1 MLKINDVAPDISL
14 SDQDGKIHS
23 LSDYNGN
30 KLLVYFYPRADTP
43 GCTRQSCAVSEAK
56 LQFAELNV
64 SAIGISPDVPESQKK
79 FDEKFVN
86 ELKLNMPDMVYVY
99 SQNSAS
105 SFLNFIKIYQTE
117 NVWMN
122 TNLMCIGEKTSSI
135 LNEIKWKKIFLFN
148 PGEEEFLLYK
158 I

>member
-79 FDEKFVN
+79 FDDKF
-86 ELKLNMPDMVYVY
+86 ELGFPLLSDPDHKVATAYGVWVERNMYGKKYMGIKR
-99 SQNSAS
+99 S
-105 SFLNFIKIYQTE
+105 SFLIDE
-117 NVWMN
+117 NGKLEAIWYNVKPEATVPN
-122 TNLMCIGEKTSSI
+122 VLKTLGS
-135 LNEIKWKKIFLFN
+135 
-148 PGEEEFLLYK
+148 
-158 I
+158 

>member
-43 GCTRQSCAVSEAK
+43 GCTRQSCAVSDAK

-64 SAIGISPDVPESQKK
+64 SAVGISPDVPEGQKK
-79 FDEKFVN
+79 FDDKF
-86 ELKLNMPDMVYVY
+86 ELGFPLLSDPDHKVATAYGVWVERNMYGKKYMGIKR
-99 SQNSAS
+99 S
-105 SFLNFIKIYQTE
+105 SFLIDE
-117 NVWMN
+117 NGKLEAIWYNVKPEATVPN
-122 TNLMCIGEKTSSI
+122 VLKTLGS
-135 LNEIKWKKIFLFN
+135 
-148 PGEEEFLLYK
+148 
-158 I
+158 

>member
-79 FDEKFVN
+79 FDEKF
-86 ELKLNMPDMVYVY
+86 ELGFPLLSDPDHKVSTAYGVWVERNMYGKKYMGIKR
-99 SQNSAS
+99 S
-105 SFLNFIKIYQTE
+105 SFLIDE
-117 NVWMN
+117 NGKLEAIWYNVKPEATVPN
-122 TNLMCIGEKTSSI
+122 VLKTLGS
-135 LNEIKWKKIFLFN
+135 
-148 PGEEEFLLYK
+148 
-158 I
+158 

>member
-64 SAIGISPDVPESQKK
+64 SAVGISPDVPESQKK
-79 FDEKFVN
+79 FDDKF
-86 ELKLNMPDMVYVY
+86 ELGFPLLSDPDHKVATAYGVWVERNMYGKKYMGIKR
-99 SQNSAS
+99 S
-105 SFLNFIKIYQTE
+105 SFLIDE
-117 NVWMN
+117 NGKLEAIWYNVKPEATVPN
-122 TNLMCIGEKTSSI
+122 VLKTLGS
-135 LNEIKWKKIFLFN
+135 
-148 PGEEEFLLYK
+148 
-158 I
+158 

>member
-1 MLKINDVAPDISL
+1 MIAAEGNVENLKELILQNFDKR
-14 SDQDGKIHS
+14 DGKLIYVS
-23 LSDYNGN
+23 GETISIDLDQQLLKEGYNIKRIIN
-30 KLLVYFYPRADTP
+30 YRT
-43 GCTRQSCAVSEAK
+43 SHNE
-56 LQFAELNV
+56 
-64 SAIGISPDVPESQKK
+64 K
-79 FDEKFVN
+79 FDENFVKALKFN
-86 ELKLNMPDMVYVY
+86 IPDMVYVY

-105 SFLNFIKIYQTE
+105 SFLKFIKINQLETY
-117 NVWMN
+117 WMS

>member
-79 FDEKFVN
+79 FDEKF
-86 ELKLNMPDMVYVY
+86 ELGFPLLSDPDHKVSTAYGVWVERNMY
-99 SQNSAS
+99 
-105 SFLNFIKIYQTE
+105 
-117 NVWMN
+117 
-122 TNLMCIGEKTSSI
+122 G
-135 LNEIKWKKIFLFN
+135 KK
-148 PGEEEFLLYK
+148 
-158 I
+158 

>member
-14 SDQDGKIHS
+14 LDQDGKIHS

-64 SAIGISPDVPESQKK
+64 SAVGISPDVPESQKK
-79 FDEKFVN
+79 FDDKF
-86 ELKLNMPDMVYVY
+86 ELGFPLLSDPDHKVATAYGVWVERNMYGKKYMGIKR
-99 SQNSAS
+99 S
-105 SFLNFIKIYQTE
+105 SFLIDE
-117 NVWMN
+117 NGKLEAIWYNVKPEATVPN
-122 TNLMCIGEKTSSI
+122 VLKTLGS
-135 LNEIKWKKIFLFN
+135 
-148 PGEEEFLLYK
+148 
-158 I
+158 

>member
-14 SDQDGKIHS
+14 LDQDGKIHS

-64 SAIGISPDVPESQKK
+64 SAVGISPDVPNSQKK
-79 FDEKFVN
+79 FDEKF
-86 ELKLNMPDMVYVY
+86 ELGFPLLSDPDHKVATAYGVWVERNMYGKKYMGIKR
-99 SQNSAS
+99 S
-105 SFLNFIKIYQTE
+105 SFLIDE
-117 NVWMN
+117 NGKLEAIWYNVKPEATVPN
-122 TNLMCIGEKTSSI
+122 VLKTLGS
-135 LNEIKWKKIFLFN
+135 
-148 PGEEEFLLYK
+148 
-158 I
+158 

>member
-79 FDEKFVN
+79 FDEKF
-86 ELKLNMPDMVYVY
+86 ELGFPLLSDPDHKVSTAYGVWVERNMYGKKYMGIKR
-99 SQNSAS
+99 S
-105 SFLNFIKIYQTE
+105 SFLIDE
-117 NVWMN
+117 NGMLEAIWYNVKPEATVPN
-122 TNLMCIGEKTSSI
+122 VLKTLGS
-135 LNEIKWKKIFLFN
+135 
-148 PGEEEFLLYK
+148 
-158 I
+158 

>member
-14 SDQDGKIHS
+14 LDQDGKIHS

-56 LQFAELNV
+56 LQFSELNV

-79 FDEKFVN
+79 FDEKF
-86 ELKLNMPDMVYVY
+86 ELGFPLLSDPDHKVSTAYGVWVERNMYGKKYMGIKR
-99 SQNSAS
+99 S
-105 SFLNFIKIYQTE
+105 SFLIDE
-117 NVWMN
+117 NGKLEAIWYNVKPEATVPN
-122 TNLMCIGEKTSSI
+122 VLKTLGS
-135 LNEIKWKKIFLFN
+135 
-148 PGEEEFLLYK
+148 
-158 I
+158 